1 MSSLTMK
8 DLLEAGVHF
17 GHQTKRWNPK
27 MRKYIFG
34 ERNGI
39 YIIDLQKT
47 LKKFREAYGF
57 VRDMAA
63 NGGTLLVV
71 GTKKQAQ
78 ETVLEE
84 TSRCGMYYVN
94 QRWLGGT
101 LTNFATIQKSIGR
114 LKKLEEM
121 KENGEYERLP
131 KKEVLGLERERQKLE
146 RALVGIK
153 EMDRLPA
160 AVFIIDPRK
169 ENIAVAEAQRL
180 AIPIVAI
187 VDTNCDPTGIDFPIP
202 GNDDAIRAVRL
213 ITSRVADAVIE
224 GRGSL
229 AKTEVE
235 EEAAAE
241 EPTEGEMTSSVPVE
255 S

>member
-1 MSSLTMK
+1 MAALTMK
-8 DLLEAGVHF
+8 ELLEAGVHF

-27 MRKYIFG
+27 MQKYIFG

-57 VRDMAA
+57 VRDLAA
-63 NGGTLLVV
+63 QGGTMLFI

-78 ETVLEE
+78 ETVFEE
-84 TSRCGMYYVN
+84 AGRCGQFYVN

-101 LTNFATIQKSIGR
+101 LTNFATIRKSIAR

-121 KENGEYERLP
+121 KETGEFERVP
-131 KKEVLGLERERQKLE
+131 KKEALELDRERQKLE
-146 RALVGIK
+146 KALIGIK
-153 EMDRLPA
+153 AMEQLPS

-169 ENIAVAEAQRL
+169 EKIAVAEAQRL
-180 AIPIVAI
+180 GIPIVAI
-187 VDTNCDPTGIDFPIP
+187 VDTNCDPTGIDYPVP

-213 ITSRVADAVIE
+213 ITSRVVDAILE
-224 GRGSL
+224 GRGTL
-229 AKTEVE
+229 AKDEAETEPAVAGVE
-235 EEAAAE
+235 AEMAASPAEA
-241 EPTEGEMTSSVPVE
+241 
-255 S
+255 